1 MPNNFTKGYNMKSET
16 EKIFEEIDAFSDSD
30 IEEYRLEKLVKKNLE
45 EELKTLFEI
54 FPDVNVDDIPDEV
67 FEKSNNGK
75 GLAAEYALFYLKEEK
90 KKGEQKEKEEENLK
104 AAPPDVKNAT
114 EDAYFTP
121 EDVRGMTEAE
131 IRKNYHTI
139 MKSMEKWN

>member
-1 MPNNFTKGYNMKSET
+1 MKKET

-45 EELKTLFEI
+45 AELQTLFEI
-54 FPDVNVDDIPDEV
+54 FPDMNVDDIPDEV
-67 FEKSNNGK
+67 FERSNNGK
-75 GLAAEYALFYLKEEK
+75 GLAAEYALHYLKEEK

-104 AAPPDVKNAT
+104 SAPPDVKNAT
-114 EDAYFTP
+114 EEAFFTP

-131 IRKNYHTI
+131 IKKNYHTI